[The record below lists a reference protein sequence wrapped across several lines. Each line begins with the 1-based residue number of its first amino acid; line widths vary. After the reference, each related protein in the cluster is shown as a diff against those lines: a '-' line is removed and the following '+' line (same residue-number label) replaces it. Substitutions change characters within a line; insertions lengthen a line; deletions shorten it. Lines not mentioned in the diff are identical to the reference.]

1 MKRKNRLTLHLGSI
15 IMVILLFCIV
25 VNSFAMYRASYK
37 EVEKS
42 AGIELYGCANITTGL
57 LNPNEIVGIKNGDQ
71 ALVEKVGKQLNW
83 TIDHKHIFDGQ
94 YILDLDGKVLAVD
107 DHLASQGLA
116 SGDQAYFD
124 EELVAELLENKEP
137 VYSSVYEF
145 NGKKRLSGYAPIFAD
160 HDETKEI
167 IAISAIDFDA
177 SILTER
183 TWTMVKGSILF
194 TLIPILLAGI
204 VSIFFIKRAT
214 DPLSKIIR
222 QANEAA
228 AGNLAIEDV
237 VIDRNDE
244 IGQLSKDLN
253 QLIHNLRSVLSEV
266 VSSSAEVATASEQL
280 AQGTDEI
287 AKAAEQNTEG
297 IHSVRAASSQQLDF
311 IQNTNETI
319 SHIAVNTS
327 HLTKE
332 AQYLNEESTQTLM
345 KSDHGSKSVEVAMDQ
360 MNFINQKVNQLTNS
374 MEQLTNKSE
383 EITDILYVITNISKQ
398 TNLLA
403 LNAAIEASRAGE
415 HGKGFAVVANE
426 IRNLAEQSDESVKQ
440 IATLIKEIQANTTE
454 VATITEENASAVKTG
469 TETLKNAG
477 TAFGEIKIAIT
488 GVANHITDMNGE
500 VKQIDS
506 SLHEISGM
514 MTNIEQEAGENN
526 ASTERIVEQLE
537 EQTASIEEI
546 TALMTSMA
554 KMSEKL
560 QELVNKFKI

>member
-1 MKRKNRLTLHLGSI
+1 MRCLN
-15 IMVILLFCIV
+15 
-25 VNSFAMYRASYK
+25 
-37 EVEKS
+37 
-42 AGIELYGCANITTGL
+42 TGL
-57 LNPNEIVGIKNGDQ
+57 L
-71 ALVEKVGKQLNW
+71 
-83 TIDHKHIFDGQ
+83 
-94 YILDLDGKVLAVD
+94 
-107 DHLASQGLA
+107 
-116 SGDQAYFD
+116 
-124 EELVAELLENKEP
+124 
-137 VYSSVYEF
+137 
-145 NGKKRLSGYAPIFAD
+145 
-160 HDETKEI
+160 
-167 IAISAIDFDA
+167 
-177 SILTER
+177 
-183 TWTMVKGSILF
+183 
-194 TLIPILLAGI
+194 
-204 VSIFFIKRAT
+204 
-214 DPLSKIIR
+214 
-222 QANEAA
+222 
-228 AGNLAIEDV
+228 
-237 VIDRNDE
+237 
-244 IGQLSKDLN
+244 
-253 QLIHNLRSVLSEV
+253 
-266 VSSSAEVATASEQL
+266 
-280 AQGTDEI
+280 
-287 AKAAEQNTEG
+287 
-297 IHSVRAASSQQLDF
+297 
-311 IQNTNETI
+311 
-319 SHIAVNTS
+319 
-327 HLTKE
+327 
-332 AQYLNEESTQTLM
+332 
-345 KSDHGSKSVEVAMDQ
+345 
-360 MNFINQKVNQLTNS
+360 
-374 MEQLTNKSE
+374 
-383 EITDILYVITNISKQ
+383 ITNISKQ